1 MDSAI
6 VQLANDTLQNM
17 LSLDSLACISQNDS
31 QGSVSIL
38 DNIYKV
44 SMIIIGACN
53 LIFAFYLFYYNKKEN
68 KKKEERVER
77 KTLLNNLVLRY
88 KLTEFYLFYNSL
100 LKESS
105 NLLLKDDISLDDKK
119 IILDDKYSDIF
130 SDFRLSFIESLGAID
145 ELLYEKVLSIA
156 DNLQSVLSQNL
167 FDEGVNL
174 NVKEKYKELIE
185 NPIANAQREILS
197 ALYQY
202 E

>member
-1 MDSAI
+1 MDSAF

-17 LSLDSLACISQNDS
+17 LSLDSLACISQKDS
-31 QGSVSIL
+31 KGSVSVL

-44 SMIIIGACN
+44 SMIIISACN

-68 KKKEERVER
+68 KKKEEKVER

-88 KLTEFYLFYNSL
+88 KLSEFYLFYNSL

>member
-1 MDSAI
+1 MPAI
-6 VQLANDTLQNM
+6 SYLH
-17 LSLDSLACISQNDS
+17 
-31 QGSVSIL
+31 SICF
-38 DNIYKV
+38 ITT
-44 SMIIIGACN
+44 
-53 LIFAFYLFYYNKKEN
+53 KKEN
-68 KKKEERVER
+68 KKKEEKVER

-88 KLTEFYLFYNSL
+88 KLSEFYLFYNSL

-105 NLLLKDDISLDDKK
+105 NLLLKGDISLDNKK

>member
-17 LSLDSLACISQNDS
+17 LSLDSLACISQKDS

-68 KKKEERVER
+68 KKKEEKTER
-77 KTLLNNLVLRY
+77 KSLLNNLVLRY

-105 NLLLKDDISLDDKK
+105 ILLQNDTKSLDDKK
-119 IILDDKYSDIF
+119 IILDDKYSDVF

-145 ELLYEKVLSIA
+145 ESLYEKVLSIA

-185 NPIANAQREILS
+185 NPIANAQRNILS
-197 ALYQY
+197 TLYQY

>member
-1 MDSAI
+1 MDSAF

-17 LSLDSLACISQNDS
+17 LSLDSLACISQKDS
-31 QGSVSIL
+31 QGAVSVL

-44 SMIIIGACN
+44 SMIIISACN

-68 KKKEERVER
+68 KKKEEKVER

-88 KLTEFYLFYNSL
+88 KLSEFYLFYNSL

-145 ELLYEKVLSIA
+145 ELYEKVLSIA

>member
-1 MDSAI
+1 MDSAF

-17 LSLDSLACISQNDS
+17 LSLDSLACISQKDS
-31 QGSVSIL
+31 QGSVSVL

-44 SMIIIGACN
+44 SMIIISACN

-68 KKKEERVER
+68 KKKEER

-88 KLTEFYLFYNSL
+88 KLSEFYLFYNSL

-105 NLLLKDDISLDDKK
+105 NLLLKGDISLDDKK

>member
-1 MDSAI
+1 
-6 VQLANDTLQNM
+6 
-17 LSLDSLACISQNDS
+17 
-31 QGSVSIL
+31 
-38 DNIYKV
+38 
-44 SMIIIGACN
+44 MIIISACN

-68 KKKEERVER
+68 KKKEEKVER

-88 KLTEFYLFYNSL
+88 KLSEFYLFYNSL

-105 NLLLKDDISLDDKK
+105 NLLLKGDISLDNKK

>member
-1 MDSAI
+1 MDSAFI
-6 VQLANDTLQNM
+6 QLANDTLQNM
-17 LSLDSLACISQNDS
+17 LSLDSLACISQKDS
-31 QGSVSIL
+31 QGSVSVL

-44 SMIIIGACN
+44 SMIIISACN

-68 KKKEERVER
+68 KKKEEKVER

-88 KLTEFYLFYNSL
+88 KLSEFYLFYNSL

-105 NLLLKDDISLDDKK
+105 NLLLKGDISLDNKK

>member
-17 LSLDSLACISQNDS
+17 LSLDSLACISHNDS
-31 QGSVSIL
+31 QGSVSVL

-68 KKKEERVER
+68 KKKEEKVER

-100 LKESS
+100 LKESF

>member
-1 MDSAI
+1 MDSTI
-6 VQLANDTLQNM
+6 VHLVSDTLQDM
-17 LSLDSLACISQNDS
+17 LSVDALADTNVVASQT
-31 QGSVSIL
+31 SVPFL
-38 DNIYKV
+38 DNVYKI

-68 KKKEERVER
+68 KKKEQKTER
-77 KTLLNNLVLRY
+77 KSLLNNLVLRY

-105 NLLLKDDISLDDKK
+105 ILLQNDTKSLDVKK
-119 IILDDKYSDIF
+119 NTLDDKYSDVF

-145 ELLYEKVLSIA
+145 ESLYGKVLSIA

>member
-1 MDSAI
+1 
-6 VQLANDTLQNM
+6 
-17 LSLDSLACISQNDS
+17 
-31 QGSVSIL
+31 
-38 DNIYKV
+38 
-44 SMIIIGACN
+44 MIIISACN

-68 KKKEERVER
+68 KKKEER

-88 KLTEFYLFYNSL
+88 KLSEFYLFYNSL

-105 NLLLKDDISLDDKK
+105 NLLLKGDISLDDKK

>member
-1 MDSAI
+1 MDSAF

-17 LSLDSLACISQNDS
+17 LSLDSLACISQKDS
-31 QGSVSIL
+31 QGSVSVL

-44 SMIIIGACN
+44 SMIIISACN

-68 KKKEERVER
+68 KKKEEKVER

-88 KLTEFYLFYNSL
+88 KLSEFYLFYNSL

-105 NLLLKDDISLDDKK
+105 NLLLKGDISLDDKK

-156 DNLQSVLSQNL
+156 DNFKTV
-167 FDEGVNL
+167 F
-174 NVKEKYKELIE
+174 
-185 NPIANAQREILS
+185 R
-197 ALYQY
+197 AL
-202 E
+202 